1 VRTILP
7 EALVDYS
14 RPKTLSEVFPALARG
29 ARVLAGGT
37 DLYPGQGA
45 RLAGP
50 VVDITAVTGLSGIT
64 REGGLR
70 IGACTRWT
78 DVAEADLPPAC
89 ASLQQAARK
98 VGGRQIQN
106 AGTIGGNLCNAS
118 PAADGVPPLLALEAL
133 VELASA
139 EGRRLLPLAGFLLGP
154 RRVDLRPG
162 EVLAAVLVPDAAL
175 AGRSAFEKL
184 GARAHLVISIAMAAV
199 RLEVQGNR
207 VTAAAVA
214 VGACGPVATRLPAV
228 EAALLG
234 PVAGLEDRARAADF
248 TALRPIDDIRAT
260 AGYRRAAAAELV
272 ARAAGRC
279 L

>member
-1 VRTILP
+1 M
-7 EALVDYS
+7 DYS

-29 ARVLAGGT
+29 ARLLAGGT

-50 VVDITAVTGLSGIT
+50 VVDITAVAGLSGIS
-64 REGGLR
+64 RDGGLR

-78 DVAEADLPPAC
+78 DVAEAALPPAC
-89 ASLQQAARK
+89 AALQQAARK

-118 PAADGVPPLLALEAL
+118 PAADGVPPLLALEAV

-139 EGRRLLPLAGFLLGP
+139 GGRRVLPLAAFLQGP
-154 RRVDLRPG
+154 RKVDLRPG
-162 EVLAAVLVPDAAL
+162 ELLSAVLIPEAAL

-199 RLEVQGNR
+199 RLEVQGDH

-214 VGACGPVATRLPAV
+214 VGACGPVATRLPSV

-234 PVAGLEDRARAADF
+234 PVAGLEDRARAADYA
-248 TALRPIDDIRAT
+248 ALRPIDDIRAT
-260 AGYRRAAAAELV
+260 ADYRRAAAAELV